1 MFRVSFLIP
10 YELWHAF
17 RLICLQHH
25 TTAAHEMR
33 RLIQAQLAAW
43 RHDAP
48 DKETTP

>member
-10 YELWHAF
+10 YALWHTF
-17 RLICLQHH
+17 RLICLRRH

-33 RLIQAQLAAW
+33 RLIETQIDSWQEES
-43 RHDAP
+43 

>member
-17 RLICLQHH
+17 RLVCMHRH

-33 RLIQAQLAAW
+33 RLIQAQLDSW
-43 RHDAP
+43 QEES